1 MNFAELIVLAIGLSM
16 EAFAIS
22 ICKGLSGSY

>member
-16 EAFAIS
+16 DAFAIS
-22 ICKGLSGSY
+22 ICKGLSVE